1 MDNQSH
7 EIAKLIRQEFF
18 VYRNGLLADTLK
30 NAGDTHKMIFG
41 LNLSQIT
48 DIAKRF
54 DANELV
60 ASELWNSNTTRECRL
75 IAPML
80 FPIDKFDEETAYK
93 WISEVENTEVADN
106 LCHKLLRNTPFA
118 SKLCL
123 KFVNGSTLERYTAII
138 LAINLITI
146 GKTLD
151 IEALQRFA
159 LTEIDSNNPTTLP
172 VAKRLIEDI
181 AEYKNFNL

>member
-7 EIAKLIRQEFF
+7 EIAKQIRQEFF
-18 VYRNGLLADTLK
+18 VYRNGLLADTLR

-60 ASELWNSNTTRECRL
+60 ACDLWNSNGTRECRL

-80 FPIDKFDEETAYK
+80 YPIDKFDEETATK
-93 WISEVENTEVADN
+93 WISEVENTEIADN

-123 KFVNGSTLERYTAII
+123 KFTDGNSLERYTALI
-138 LAINLITI
+138 LAINIITI
-146 GKTLD
+146 GK
-151 IEALQRFA
+151 
-159 LTEIDSNNPTTLP
+159 EIDYTVMQDFAQKEIEVNNTTTLH
-172 VAKRLIEDI
+172 VAKRLLEDI
-181 AEYKNFNL
+181 SEILNFSS

>member
-7 EIAKLIRQEFF
+7 EIAKQIRQEFF
-18 VYRNGLLADTLK
+18 VYRNGLLADTLR

-60 ASELWNSNTTRECRL
+60 ASELWNSNATRECRL

-80 FPIDKFDEETAYK
+80 YPINKFDEETAYK
-93 WISEVENTEVADN
+93 WISEVENTEIADN
-106 LCHKLLRNTPFA
+106 LCHKLLRNTLFA

-123 KFVNGSTLERYTAII
+123 KFANGSTLERYTALI

-146 GKTLD
+146 GKALD
-151 IEALQRFA
+151 KEAMQRFA
-159 LTEIDSNNPTTLP
+159 QTEIESNNPTTLP
-172 VAKRLIEDI
+172 VAKRLIEDLL
-181 AEYKNFNL
+181 EY